1 LLRGALHLP
10 ISRLL
15 NGIIG
20 PLAIKHKGIS
30 VQSSEKAR
38 FVALASGFDAN
49 KFYICWDGLN
59 VLRSDYFFVFI

>member
-1 LLRGALHLP
+1 VLRGALHLP

-20 PLAIKHKGIS
+20 PLGMKHKGIS
-30 VQSSEKAR
+30 THGSEKAR
-38 FVALASGFDAN
+38 FVALASGFGTI

-59 VLRSDYFFVFI
+59 VPRSNYFFVFI